1 MKSALLQN
9 FYKLFD
15 LYLPQNICEIGT
27 HNGSSAIQF
36 VDYLFPKVHR
46 LHYTGYDLFDMANT
60 STDNDEHNG
69 KGPGN
74 FHVANRALEK
84 RKEKYGKRFSYEL
97 IKGYTKDTLTTPQ
110 TFDFVYIDGGHS
122 YETVMHDYS
131 MVKDSTVIVFDDY
144 QISEV
149 KIAIDE
155 IKSNLI
161 EKYSMIELSMPERPK
176 RKQLAMIRWDDSKHD
191 QIAILKS

>member
-46 LHYTGYDLFDMANT
+46 LHYTGYDLFDLANT
-60 STDNDEHNG
+60 STDTAEHNG

-74 FHVANRALEK
+74 FKLADKALSK

-97 IKGYTKDTLTTPQ
+97 IKGYTTDTLITPIAY
-110 TFDFVYIDGGHS
+110 DFVYIDGGHS
-122 YETVMHDYS
+122 YETVMHDYF
-131 MVKDSTVIVFDDY
+131 MVKESNVIVFDDY
-144 QISEV
+144 QIEGV
-149 KIAIDE
+149 KKAIDE
-155 IKSNLI
+155 ITSNLSNNY
-161 EKYSMIELSMPERPK
+161 EVIELGMPERPK
-176 RKQLAMIRWDDSKHD
+176 RKQLALLKWEGARHN
-191 QIAILKS
+191 QIALLK

>member
-1 MKSALLQN
+1 MKINLLQN
-9 FYKLFD
+9 FFKIFD

-36 VDYLFPKVHR
+36 IDYLFPKVHR
-46 LHYTGYDLFDMANT
+46 LHYTGYDLFDLADKNT
-60 STDNDEHNG
+60 DAQEHNG

-74 FHVANRALEK
+74 FKLADRALSK

-97 IKGYTKDTLTTPQ
+97 IRGYTTDTLTMPKVY
-110 TFDFVYIDGGHS
+110 DFVYIDGGHS

-144 QISEV
+144 QIDGV
-149 KIAIDE
+149 KIAVDE
-155 IKSNLI
+155 IRKNLEASYEVI
-161 EKYSMIELSMPERPK
+161 EMTMPERPK
-176 RKQLAMIRWDDSKHD
+176 RKQIALLNWQGARHN
-191 QIAILKS
+191 QIALLK